1 MSPLSPLR
9 PPARAPSARRRC
21 LKQWGA
27 SAAALALPWGRVGAK
42 SLGTKPAPEPSAGL
56 LARPRARFSLPF
68 HLVNGYILIDARV
81 GSRAGRFMFD
91 TGTEFPLFIN
101 RHVLPM
107 AKDQFMAR
115 GHAASGQALV
125 LYRQRAALRDL
136 VLAGELAFA
145 PLAGLPHADFRFL
158 EAAISD
164 RFLGTLGHGFSR
176 DYEFVLDYD
185 QQVLDFL
192 ALPPPG
198 SAQDEAPQYTP
209 DPAAQ
214 LLLAMK
220 FRPTGANG
228 KMPELEVQLGE
239 QQGEQQGERRGDQ
252 RLRATVDTGNLG
264 SLRLSPALREQLEA
278 QGLLRVMP
286 GRYLLGQP
294 SQHLRASLSG
304 LSIQGVALAPLHDLH
319 LTLDASDAPGQGPH
333 LGLGYQFLKSYV
345 SVWNYRRAEIRLYRP

>member
-1 MSPLSPLR
+1 MKR
-9 PPARAPSARRRC
+9 ERAPSLTSGARRRY

-27 SAAALALPWGRVGAK
+27 SAAALALPWG
-42 SLGTKPAPEPSAGL
+42 SAGANGVPGAGPGSAL
-56 LARPRARFSLPF
+56 LATPRARFSLPF
-68 HLVNGYILIDARV
+68 HRVNGYILIDAKV
-81 GSRAGRFMFD
+81 GRRAGRLMFD

-125 LYRQRAALRDL
+125 LYRQRAPLRDL

-145 PLAGLPHADFRFL
+145 PLAGLPHADFSFL
-158 EAAISD
+158 EAAISE
-164 RFLGTLGHGFSR
+164 RFLGMLGHGFSR
-176 DYEFVLDYD
+176 DYEFALDY
-185 QQVLDFL
+185 QQQILDFF
-192 ALPPPG
+192 ALPAAGAADPE
-198 SAQDEAPQYTP
+198 ADEVPQYRP
-209 DPAAQ
+209 DPAAA
-214 LLLAMK
+214 LLLVMK
-220 FRPTGANG
+220 FRPTGVNG
-228 KMPELEVQLGE
+228 KMPELEMQLG
-239 QQGEQQGERRGDQ
+239 GQ

-264 SLRLSPALREQLEA
+264 SLRLSSALREQLEA
-278 QGLLRVMP
+278 QGLLRVTP

-304 LSIQGVALAPLHDLH
+304 LSIQGVALPPLQELH

-345 SVWNYRRAEIRLYRP
+345 SVWNYQRSEIRLYRP